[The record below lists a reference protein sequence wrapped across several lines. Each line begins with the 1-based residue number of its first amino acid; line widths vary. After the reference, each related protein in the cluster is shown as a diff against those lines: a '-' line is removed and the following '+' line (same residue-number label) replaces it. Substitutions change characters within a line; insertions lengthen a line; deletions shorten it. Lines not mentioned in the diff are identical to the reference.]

1 MFDFKEFLLSNKN
14 KVEEIQKG
22 RDKLVVFGAGNTS
35 RLYEKCFSD
44 DGLKIA
50 GFADNDA
57 RKYNKSFLGGV
68 QCCACTRY

>member
-22 RDKLVVFGAGNTS
+22 TDKLVVFGAGNTS

-44 DGLKIA
+44 EGLKIA

-57 RKYNKSFLGGV
+57 RKYNKVSWGV